1 MSMMC
6 FAGTMMYNCC
16 METKGE
22 PYNMDKEMQG
32 SLSTGLKMAVSGL
45 KRSYAPYT
53 YDHVE
58 NIIIKLSDMLRDIRC
73 SIGLSRTSKD
83 ILLGEALDSVD
94 FVKKLMED
102 SKQSLGKIEFISY
115 CDGLPDPIEDCC
127 KNDG

>member
-1 MSMMC
+1 
-6 FAGTMMYNCC
+6 
-16 METKGE
+16 
-22 PYNMDKEMQG
+22 MDKETQG
-32 SLSTGLKMAVSGL
+32 NLPDVELKT
-45 KRSYAPYT
+45 SYAPYT

-58 NIIIKLSDMLRDIRC
+58 NIIIKLRDMLRDIRC

-115 CDGLPDPIEDCC
+115 CDSPGVCLEPDPMEECC
-127 KNDG
+127 KDDAP

>member
-1 MSMMC
+1 
-6 FAGTMMYNCC
+6 

-22 PYNMDKEMQG
+22 PYNMDKETQV
-32 SLSTGLKMAVSGL
+32 SLPTGA
-45 KRSYAPYT
+45 RSYAPYT

-58 NIIIKLSDMLRDIRC
+58 NIIMKLRDMLRDIRY

-94 FVKKLMED
+94 FVQKLMKD

-115 CDGLPDPIEDCC
+115 CDDTEVCPGPDPMEECC
-127 KNDG
+127 KDEAP

>member
-1 MSMMC
+1 
-6 FAGTMMYNCC
+6 

-22 PYNMDKEMQG
+22 PYNMDKETQG
-32 SLSTGLKMAVSGL
+32 SLPTGA
-45 KRSYAPYT
+45 RSYAPYT

-58 NIIIKLSDMLRDIRC
+58 NIIIKLRDMLRDINC

-83 ILLGEALDSVD
+83 ILLGEALDSVN

-115 CDGLPDPIEDCC
+115 CDGTGVCPEPDRMEECC
-127 KNDG
+127 KNEAL

>member
-1 MSMMC
+1 MD
-6 FAGTMMYNCC
+6 
-16 METKGE
+16 
-22 PYNMDKEMQG
+22 DKETQG
-32 SLSTGLKMAVSGL
+32 SLPTGA
-45 KRSYAPYT
+45 RSYAPYT

-58 NIIIKLSDMLRDIRC
+58 NIIIKLRAMLRDIRY

-115 CDGLPDPIEDCC
+115 CDGTGVCPEPDPMEECC
-127 KNDG
+127 KNEG